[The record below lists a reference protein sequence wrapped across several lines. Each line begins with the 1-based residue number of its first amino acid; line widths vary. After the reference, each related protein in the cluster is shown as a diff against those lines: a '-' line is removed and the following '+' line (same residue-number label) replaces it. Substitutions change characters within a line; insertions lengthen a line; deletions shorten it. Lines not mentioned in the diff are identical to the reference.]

1 MLLLLGD
8 VIKLK
13 QRFRSPGGS
22 GIGIIID
29 IDSFEGPGWVGYDYI
44 MMMTDGQI
52 NRITESCVEEIYT
65 SALILQTAGS
75 AI

>member
-1 MLLLLGD
+1 
-8 VIKLK
+8 
-13 QRFRSPGGS
+13 
-22 GIGIIID
+22 
-29 IDSFEGPGWVGYDYI
+29 
-44 MMMTDGQI
+44 MMTDGQI